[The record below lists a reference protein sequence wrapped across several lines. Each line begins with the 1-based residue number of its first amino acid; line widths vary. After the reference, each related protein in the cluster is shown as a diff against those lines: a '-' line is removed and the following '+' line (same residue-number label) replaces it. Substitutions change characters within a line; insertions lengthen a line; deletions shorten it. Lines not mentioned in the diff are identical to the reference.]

1 MRRPDIGEALRCLG
15 AARSGPEL
23 RRQAEQLADE
33 LSAAL
38 QPRSV
43 WAVWPLVRTGD
54 RFRLEG
60 TGVTLSGS
68 TAARMLDGCETAALL
83 ACTLGAR
90 FDAMLRSAQAR
101 DMAKAV
107 LLDALGSSFVEAG
120 CDGAEEEISARFP
133 ALHRT
138 DRFSPGYGDL
148 PLDLQPALCAAL
160 DAQRRLGLTV
170 TDSLLL
176 NPVKSVTAV
185 IGLSPTPQPAR
196 IRGCGYCN
204 FRENCQFR
212 KEGTTCGR

>member
-1 MRRPDIGEALRCLG
+1 MTGRRR
-15 AARSGPEL
+15 RSPP
-23 RRQAEQLADE
+23 A
-33 LSAAL
+33 
-38 QPRSV
+38 
-43 WAVWPLVRTGD
+43 
-54 RFRLEG
+54 
-60 TGVTLSGS
+60 
-68 TAARMLDGCETAALL
+68 
-83 ACTLGAR
+83 
-90 FDAMLRSAQAR
+90 
-101 DMAKAV
+101 
-107 LLDALGSSFVEAG
+107 
-120 CDGAEEEISARFP
+120 